1 MARAYKQGFFKPLNP
16 QKYSGDV
23 NNIVY
28 RSSWELRFLQWCDL
42 NPSVVAYHSEETV
55 VPYLCQT
62 DNRMHRYF
70 LDATVKIK
78 DINGNLS
85 VFLVEIKPWVQT
97 QPPKFP
103 GKQTKRYL
111 TEVETFVKN
120 QSKWKAAEKFADER
134 NMKFLI
140 LTEKDLFGIKK

>member
-1 MARAYKQGFFKPLNP
+1 MAREYKQGFFKPLNP
-16 QKYSGDV
+16 GKYSGDV

-42 NPSVVAYHSEETV
+42 NPSVIAYHSEETI

-62 DNRMHRYF
+62 DNRIHRYF

-78 DINGNLS
+78 DANGNIN

-120 QSKWKAAEKFADER
+120 QSKWKAAEKFAQER

-140 LTEKDLFGIKK
+140 LTEKDLFGVKK